1 MLFKLTCPNCGR
13 SLLVPDSD
21 AGLPALCNACGQR
34 VQIPYSIAAMTF
46 EDAAANATYNTPAH
60 RPAPQRPP
68 VAPASWNA
76 DARWAAALADVP
88 SPRGEIFNPV
98 PFQALAPRP
107 PARVWPLY
115 AGVGLAFLL
124 LMLGLGTLILQ
135 APGHDPWIAAH
146 RAQIVSIIDD
156 ANALM
161 VSGDAE
167 AAVGHLNDVDRLIDQ
182 RPLDSD
188 PLLRDIVERASRRK
202 RELMVVVA
210 DRSAHA
216 KRAGD
221 VAEAEAQD
229 RTIRAAR
236 DAVARFT
243 KSLSARSASPSSD
256 AQADLDPA
264 RIAPTTAP
272 IIASAPRPPPPPGR
286 FTTSLHAT
294 RPPRDEHSANVV
306 TDEQI
311 GRSIQRGV
319 NWLIAQFG
327 SDHLVLRPARFGPGN
342 PRNAMDA
349 LCVYALLQCGQA
361 IQDRRLNPNSDF
373 VRGLLNRLDGLKI
386 DEQTQTYGR
395 SLRIAALAVLD
406 RRVDRVAM
414 AADVGWLLK
423 AGRDGAYTYSEMQK
437 DNFVWDNSNS
447 QYGVLGIWSAAEVGM
462 EVPRKYWT
470 DVEKHWTDDQDRDG
484 SWGYNH
490 GSGSLAMTMAGLTS
504 LFVCRDYLGTPS
516 SSESVGRPDL
526 PASIQRGLAWL
537 EAQDRA
543 VQIPGD
549 NYWGYTLYAL
559 ERVGLASGY
568 KAFGGHDWYR
578 ELAAEV
584 VKAQKPDGSWNDG
597 DEINTS
603 FALLFLARG
612 RHPLLMSKL
621 RFDAGENGAAWANR
635 PRDVA
640 NLARF
645 AGRELERQLN
655 WQVVKAERDWTEW
668 LDAPILYLASHAD
681 PGFSDDDV
689 AKLRSYIEAGGL
701 LYLQA
706 DGDAPE
712 FDAFAKRLAR
722 RLFPQYPLADV
733 PPDHYLYQILYKLDA
748 ESASLKMVSNG
759 VRALMV
765 YSPHDLAL
773 HWQQRASSTHPQAF
787 QFGVNLFLYAC
798 GKSDLRNRLASIVIP
813 EPQQPP
819 KGGVVRVARL
829 QYAGDWDPEP
839 GAWQRFT
846 RWFAR
851 ETDCQIEVTTIPLN
865 ALLPAAAPLAHLTGA
880 AAIPVSDADV
890 EAIRRYVDG
899 GGTLLIDSLG
909 GSESFAASAQQ
920 FLARAFP
927 DAPLRKLSES
937 ELPLAPLLPGMDD
950 LSASALPLRSFTLT
964 RLDALSA
971 SPQGFVHGKG
981 RVIYT
986 PLDITCGLLGTN
998 TWGILGYTPV
1008 AAQSLLKNIVLTSAL
1023 EQQ

>member
-34 VQIPYSIAAMTF
+34 VQIPYSIAEMTF
-46 EDAAANATYNTPAH
+46 EDVAANAGESPPIA
-60 RPAPQRPP
+60 RRASLAAPSAPPPPLPRPP
-68 VAPASWNA
+68 
-76 DARWAAALADVP
+76 ALE
-88 SPRGEIFNPV
+88 PRS
-98 PFQALAPRP
+98 P
-107 PARVWPLY
+107 PARVWPLH
-115 AGVGLAFLL
+115 AGVGLAFCL
-124 LMLGLGTLILQ
+124 LMLGLGMLILQ
-135 APGHDPWIAAH
+135 SPGPDPWIAAH
-146 RAQIVSIIDD
+146 RSQIVSMIDD

-161 VSGDAE
+161 VSGDVE
-167 AAVGHLNDVDRLIDQ
+167 AAVGHLNDVERLIDQ
-182 RPLDSD
+182 RPLESD

-202 RELMVVVA
+202 GELVAVLA
-210 DRSAHA
+210 DRSVAA
-216 KRAGD
+216 KRARE
-221 VAEAEAQD
+221 VADDASQEG
-229 RTIRAAR
+229 TIRAAR

-243 KSLSARSASPSSD
+243 ESLAGRSASSASSD

-264 RIAPTTAP
+264 RIAPATSPAV
-272 IIASAPRPPPPPGR
+272 ASAPRPSARVGPR
-286 FTTSLHAT
+286 LTSPLHVT
-294 RPPRDEHSANVV
+294 RPPSRDENAAATAV

-342 PRNAMDA
+342 PRNSMDA

-361 IQDRRLNPNSDF
+361 IQDRRLNPNSEF
-373 VRGLLNRLDGLKI
+373 VRGMLNRLDGLKME
-386 DEQTQTYGR
+386 DQTQTYGR
-395 SLRIAALAVLD
+395 SLRVSALAVLD
-406 RRVDRVAM
+406 RRVDRVAL
-414 AADVGWLLK
+414 AADEAWLLK
-423 AGRDGAYTYSEMQK
+423 AARDGAYTYTEPPK
-437 DNFVWDNSNS
+437 DSGPVWDNSNS
-447 QYGVLGIWSAAEVGM
+447 QYGLLGVWSAAEAGL
-462 EVPRKYWT
+462 EVPRKYWM
-470 DVEKHWTDDQDRDG
+470 DVEKHWTESQDREG
-484 SWGYNH
+484 GWGYNN
-490 GSGSLAMTMAGLTS
+490 GGGSLAMTLAGLTS

-516 SSESVGRPDL
+516 SAEAVGRPEL
-526 PASIQRGLAWL
+526 PASIQRGLMWL
-537 EAQDRA
+537 ETQDRA
-543 VQIPGD
+543 VQLPGGD
-549 NYWGYTLYAL
+549 FWGYTLYAL

-578 ELAAEV
+578 ELAAQV
-584 VKAQKPDGSWNDG
+584 VKEQQPDGSWNGG

-621 RFDAGENGAAWANR
+621 RFEAGENGAAWANR

-645 AGRELERQLN
+645 AGKELERQIN
-655 WQVVKAERDWTEW
+655 WQVVKIERDWSEW
-668 LDAPILYLASHAD
+668 LDAPIVYLASHAD
-681 PGFSDDDV
+681 PGFNEDEI
-689 AKLRSYIEAGGL
+689 ARLRGYCEAGGL

-706 DGDAPE
+706 DGDSAE

-722 RLFPQYPLADV
+722 QLFPQYPLADV
-733 PPDHYLYQILYKLDA
+733 PADHFLYQILYKLDPDA
-748 ESASLKMVSNG
+748 VPLKMVSNG
-759 VRALMV
+759 VRAMMV

-773 HWQQRASSTHPQAF
+773 HWQQRASAAHPQSF

-829 QYAGDWDPEP
+829 KYSGDWDPEP
-839 GAWQRFT
+839 GAWPRFA

-851 ETDCQIEVTTIPLN
+851 ETDCQIELATVPLN
-865 ALLPAAAPLAHLTGA
+865 ALLPAAAPMAHLTGA
-880 AAIPVSDADV
+880 AAMSVSDSEVQAV
-890 EAIRRYVDG
+890 RRYVDG

-909 GSESFAASAQQ
+909 GNETFAASAQQ
-920 FLARAFP
+920 LLARAFP

-950 LSASALPLRSFTLT
+950 LSAAALPLRSYTLT
-964 RLDALSA
+964 RVEASA
-971 SPQGFVHGKG
+971 AAPQGFVHGKG

-986 PLDITCGLLGTN
+986 TLDMTSGLLGTN
-998 TWGILGYTPV
+998 TWGILGYTPS